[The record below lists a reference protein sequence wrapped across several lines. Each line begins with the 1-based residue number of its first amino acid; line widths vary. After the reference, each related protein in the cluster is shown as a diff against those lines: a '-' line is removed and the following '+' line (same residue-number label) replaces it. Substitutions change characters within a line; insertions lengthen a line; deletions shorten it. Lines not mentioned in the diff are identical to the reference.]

1 MPGKMIVLKPLVWNS
16 NGYVSPTGERARS
29 GFVGLHGYGHEEWN
43 NDPIRIADGFR
54 IFHTESKG
62 RMTEAGERGE
72 LGIIMTAYKDK
83 KPFVVGAATS
93 VRANTL
99 EESEDYAR
107 RFNLKAEKD
116 RLWRLKAVRDRHS
129 KVEFNK
135 HWAEHFHHNIW
146 RAPIKEYHWFEN
158 PLPIDI
164 SSVFPGGREAIV
176 KMFNAYMPIRADQA
190 VALLD
195 HGLDKGHPII
205 KWLTTGS
212 FDEAAVSESVRTNRP
227 PKSSNT
233 GAAKSA
239 STAVDPFVRY
249 LTKSEI
255 VINPQHHPLQSRFEA
270 YITTK
275 NATGV
280 AANVACVDV
289 RFSLPERGRVIA
301 EVKPCSSDEARFA
314 IRSAMGQLLDYA
326 QRDGADP
333 AKLIVLG
340 EKPSTENCDL
350 ALSNGFGIA
359 YPQGDSFRMLWPT

>member
-1 MPGKMIVLKPLVWNS
+1 MPGKMVVLKPLVWNS

-43 NDPIRIADGFR
+43 NDPIRTADGFR

-72 LGIIMTAYKDK
+72 LGIIMTAYHDK

-93 VRANTL
+93 VQANTPA
-99 EESEDYAR
+99 ESREYAR

-129 KVEFNK
+129 KAEFTK
-135 HWAEHFHHNIW
+135 HWAGHFHHNIW
-146 RAPIKEYHWFEN
+146 RAPTKQYHWFET

-164 SSVFPGGREAIV
+164 PSVFPGGREAIV
-176 KMFNAYMPIRADQA
+176 KMFNAYMPIRPDQA

-195 HGLDKGHPII
+195 TGLDDGHPIL
-205 KWLTTGS
+205 KWLTTGI
-212 FDEAAVSESVRTNRP
+212 FDEAAVSRTVRTSRS
-227 PKSSNT
+227 PKAPKP
-233 GAAKSA
+233 GQGKSA
-239 STAVDPFVRY
+239 STATDPFVRY
-249 LTKSEI
+249 LTASEI
-255 VINPQHHPLQSRFEA
+255 AVNPQHHPLQSKFEA
-270 YITTK
+270 YIISK
-275 NATGV
+275 KATGL

-289 RFSLPERGRVIA
+289 RFSLPEKGRVLA
-301 EVKPCSSDEARFA
+301 EVKPCSVEDARFA

-340 EKPSTENCDL
+340 AKPSAENFDL

-359 YPQGDSFRMLWPT
+359 YPQGDAFRMRWP